1 MTDAGNDVQTNTNK
15 QTNTLFIKGEIQNGL
30 QQKQNTK
37 KKNHTDPT
45 NYYTSNYNK
54 NKEVLLF
61 LKCSSE
67 GSSLIKSF
75 CSIFLKFE
83 WEIMFLYVLPRLFHR
98 RHTLALKIL
107 TSWLSLTLWCQNII
121 TDSRSSSITM
131 CKPNMFKIWDEIFR
145 TMTLTNSV

>member
-37 KKNHTDPT
+37 KKKNLPDPT

-83 WEIMFLYVLPRLFHR
+83 WEIMFLYVLPTLFHR

-107 TSWLSLTLWCQNII
+107 TS
-121 TDSRSSSITM
+121 
-131 CKPNMFKIWDEIFR
+131 
-145 TMTLTNSV
+145 

>member
-1 MTDAGNDVQTNTNK
+1 MKDAGNDVQTNTNK
-15 QTNTLFIKGEIQNGL
+15 QTILYLSRVKYKMALNKNKTH
-30 QQKQNTK
+30 T

-54 NKEVLLF
+54 NKKVLLI

-98 RHTLALKIL
+98 RHTLELKIL
-107 TSWLSLTLWCQNII
+107 TS
-121 TDSRSSSITM
+121 
-131 CKPNMFKIWDEIFR
+131 
-145 TMTLTNSV
+145 

>member
-1 MTDAGNDVQTNTNK
+1 MIYKQTQTNK
-15 QTNTLFIKGEIQNGL
+15 QILYLSRVKYKMALNKNKTH
-30 QQKQNTK
+30 TK
-37 KKNHTDPT
+37 KTKNHTDPT
-45 NYYTSNYNK
+45 NYYTTNNNK
-54 NKEVLLF
+54 NKKVLLI

-98 RHTLALKIL
+98 RHTLELKIL
-107 TSWLSLTLWCQNII
+107 TSWLSLTWWCQNII

-131 CKPNMFKIWDEIFR
+131 CIPNMFKIWDEIFR
-145 TMTLTNSV
+145 TMTLANSV

>member
-1 MTDAGNDVQTNTNK
+1 MMYKQTQTNK
-15 QTNTLFIKGEIQNGL
+15 QILYLSRVKYKMALNKNKT
-30 QQKQNTK
+30 QKKN
-37 KKNHTDPT
+37 KNHTDPT

-54 NKEVLLF
+54 NKKVLLI

-67 GSSLIKSF
+67 GSPLIKSF

-83 WEIMFLYVLPRLFHR
+83 REIMFLYVLPRLFHR
-98 RHTLALKIL
+98 RHTLELKIL
-107 TSWLSLTLWCQNII
+107 TSWLSLTWWSQTII

-145 TMTLTNSV
+145 TTTLANSL

>member
-15 QTNTLFIKGEIQNGL
+15 YFIYQGWNTKWPST
-30 QQKQNTK
+30 KTKHK
-37 KKNHTDPT
+37 KKNKNHADPT
-45 NYYTSNYNK
+45 NYYTSNNNK
-54 NKEVLLF
+54 NKKVLLI

-83 WEIMFLYVLPRLFHR
+83 WEIMFLYVLRRLFHIR
-98 RHTLALKIL
+98 RTLELKIL
-107 TSWLSLTLWCQNII
+107 TSWLSLTWWCQNII

-131 CKPNMFKIWDEIFR
+131 CIPNMFKIWDEIFR
-145 TMTLTNSV
+145 TMTLANSM

>member
-1 MTDAGNDVQTNTNK
+1 MKDAGNDVQTNTNK
-15 QTNTLFIKGEIQNGL
+15 QTILYLSRVKYKMALNKNKTH
-30 QQKQNTK
+30 T

-54 NKEVLLF
+54 NKKVLLI

-98 RHTLALKIL
+98 RHTLELKIL
-107 TSWLSLTLWCQNII
+107 TSWLSLTWWCQNII

-131 CKPNMFKIWDEIFR
+131 CIPNMFKIWDEIFR
-145 TMTLTNSV
+145 KMTLANSV